1 MRIVMSVFLTL
12 AFCAGC
18 SKATKAIDSTNEMND
33 KMSRMLESTNQMN
46 EKTSKMLDNMTI
58 LNGTVEDQPILIPF
72 ESLLK
77 QEYGKDLLPVPFDLM
92 IFGQKYA
99 DNSKIGDLEKV
110 FYLWMR
116 KLNDVSLD
124 KDAPTPD
131 DVDAFNHEK
140 LHVMMVLELVAGLM
154 SDQKVQAL
162 IADQIYTDGR
172 YRDTVFQMLMLRARF
187 LRDVLLNADLL
198 GQPMVSVGML
208 EESVKYADSL
218 ELLARLPFCRSL
230 SVEIS
235 GFMPP
240 QGEVSETFDPAMAKK
255 MWEKIKRNAEG
266 SLRLSEKDLSGST
279 DKDHQLFA
287 DQQRR
292 YSEAMATVNQR
303 ISNWGQ

>member
-1 MRIVMSVFLTL
+1 MRILMSALLTL
-12 AFCAGC
+12 VVCVGC
-18 SKATKAIDSTNEMND
+18 SKATKAIDSTNQMND
-33 KMSRMLESTNQMN
+33 KMSQML
-46 EKTSKMLDNMTI
+46 KNMET

-77 QEYGKDLLPVPFDLM
+77 QEYGKDLLPVPYDLM

-116 KLNDVSLD
+116 KLNDVSLN

-131 DVDAFNHEK
+131 DIDAFNHEK
-140 LHVMMVLELVAGLM
+140 LHVMMVLELVAGLI
-154 SDQKVQAL
+154 SDQKVQDL
-162 IADQIYTDGR
+162 IADQVYTDGR

-187 LRDVLLNADLL
+187 LRDVLLNGDLL

-208 EESVKYADSL
+208 EDSVKYANSV
-218 ELLARLPFCRSL
+218 EILARLPFARSL
-230 SVEIS
+230 SVDIS

-240 QGEVSETFDPAMAKK
+240 QGEVAETFDPAMAKK
-255 MWEKIKRNAEG
+255 LWVKIKTNAER
-266 SLRLSEKDLSGST
+266 SLHVSEKDLSGST
-279 DKDHQLFA
+279 TKDQSLFV

-292 YSEAMATVNQR
+292 FDAAMSTVNQR
-303 ISNWGQ
+303 ISEWGN